1 MDVIN
6 LAQNRDIWLAV
17 MNMVMNLLVIEMTGN
32 FLTSSTTISS

>member
-17 MNMVMNLLVIEMTGN
+17 MNMVMNLLVLEITGN

>member
-1 MDVIN
+1 VDVIN